1 MYFSLTRV
9 DLIQQLIGKIESTNE
24 NTSRSEVKVIE
35 FLERQT
41 QLQQQSAE
49 NEREFLNVFKTLLN
63 NVTVNR

>member
-1 MYFSLTRV
+1 M

-24 NTSRSEVKVIE
+24 HASRSEVKVIE
-35 FLERQT
+35 LLERQT
-41 QLQQQSAE
+41 QLQQQSAK